1 MVVPIG
7 AHTIVID
14 GDTIIMHV
22 CGDFTAEETVAYL
35 RLVEQVL
42 AEHGRYFMLID
53 MSRADTIPP
62 ETRRIS
68 AEFGRKH
75 PTAGMAVWGSN
86 VAVRVLFTLI
96 LRTISL
102 FQKDPIPIAFVASE
116 QEARAWVAA
125 QRSLRAPST

>member
-1 MVVPIG
+1 ML
-7 AHTIVID
+7 
-14 GDTIIMHV
+14 IMRV
-22 CGDFTAEETVAYL
+22 LGGFTAEETVAYI

-42 AEHGRYFMLID
+42 TEHGRYFMLVD

-68 AEFGRKH
+68 AEFGKKH
-75 PTAGMAVWGSN
+75 PTAGMAIWGGN

-96 LRTISL
+96 IRAISL
-102 FQKDPIPIAFVASE
+102 FQKDAVPMAFVASE

-125 QRSLRAPST
+125 QRSRRAPAK